1 MLFKGTVI
9 LPVVSDGWEIEIEI
23 EIGSVV
29 LREGKG

>member
-23 EIGSVV
+23 GSVV